1 MKLNL
6 KRPVAFFDL
15 ETTGTNITADRIVE
29 ISVIKVHP
37 NEEKETLTKR
47 INPGMSIPAESTAI
61 HGITDEDVKDAPP
74 FKEVAKEYCAFLEGC
89 DLGGFN
95 HIKFDIPVLIEEF
108 LRSGVDFN
116 LEGRKILDA
125 QQIFFLM
132 EPRTLTAA
140 YKYYCNED
148 LQGAHG
154 AEADALATY
163 EVFKA
168 QVEKYNGQVILDK
181 NGAEIVPVK
190 NDMDVIHDMTAKK
203 FADFAGRIV
212 FNDNGEECINFGKHK
227 GKPITQVLMEEP
239 GYYDWMMRGDFPLYT
254 KKVLTSVKLKSSK
267 LMR

>member
-15 ETTGTNITADRIVE
+15 ETTGTNITSDRIIEFSIVKVFPDESKE
-29 ISVIKVHP
+29 I
-37 NEEKETLTKR
+37 LTKR
-47 INPGMSIPAESTAI
+47 VNPGMHIPAESTAI
-61 HGITDEDVKDAPP
+61 HGIQDKDIQDCPH
-74 FKEVAKEYCAFLEGC
+74 FKDVAKEVSAFLEGC

-95 HIKFDIPVLIEEF
+95 HIKFDIPVLMEEF
-108 LRSGVDFN
+108 LRAGIDFQI
-116 LEGRKILDA
+116 EGRKILDA
-125 QQIFFLM
+125 QQIFFMM

-140 YKYYCNED
+140 YRYYCNEE
-148 LQGAHG
+148 LEGAHG

-168 QVEKYNGQVILDK
+168 QVERYDGKAIK
-181 NGAEIVPVK
+181 NKDGNEIVPVK
-190 NDMDVIHDMTAKK
+190 NDMDVIHDMTASK

-212 FNDNGEECINFGKHK
+212 FNDKGQECINFGKHK
-227 GKPITQVLMEEP
+227 GKPISQVLMEEP

-254 KKVLTSVKLKSSK
+254 KKVLTAVKLKSSK